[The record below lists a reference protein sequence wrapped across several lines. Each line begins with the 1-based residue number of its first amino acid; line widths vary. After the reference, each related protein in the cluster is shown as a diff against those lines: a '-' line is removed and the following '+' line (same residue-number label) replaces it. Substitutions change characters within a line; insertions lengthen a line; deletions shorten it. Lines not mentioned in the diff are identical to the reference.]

1 MKYKIHRSLAEQIR
15 EGCEGRL
22 NIRLRAGWFSF
33 GNVYPDVSHQRIM
46 HMHEADSA
54 GRMVDRMIRAAL
66 PLGNRERENAFPL
79 EFPPAGDPFPL
90 HMRFHV
96 LCPHPGF

>member
-54 GRMVDRMIRAAL
+54 GRMVDRMIRRL
-66 PLGNRERENAFPL
+66 CRWGIENGKCF
-79 EFPPAGDPFPL
+79 PAGIPSGWGSFPITYAISCA
-90 HMRFHV
+90 MST
-96 LCPHPGF
+96 PQGF

>member
-33 GNVYPDVSHQRIM
+33 GNVYPDVSHQRISICM
-46 HMHEADSA
+46 
-54 GRMVDRMIRAAL
+54 RRI
-66 PLGNRERENAFPL
+66 
-79 EFPPAGDPFPL
+79 PPAGWWTA
-90 HMRFHV
+90 
-96 LCPHPGF
+96 

>member
-33 GNVYPDVSHQRIM
+33 GNVYPDVSHQRWT
-46 HMHEADSA
+46 A
-54 GRMVDRMIRAAL
+54 
-66 PLGNRERENAFPL
+66 
-79 EFPPAGDPFPL
+79 
-90 HMRFHV
+90 
-96 LCPHPGF
+96 